1 MGMQGP
7 AVVSRLCCRLP
18 SSGSAATPKELS
30 FSGSPGLQCISMSVI
45 FKCLQGTEF
54 LKTSSST
61 LHLHSSHSPRAPYL
75 ARFHAPSGQ
84 RGGQW
89 PDRESMLAALLLLW
103 RVTPPWLLRVPGR
116 PRPKLR
122 HLRRALSVA
131 AINGEQP
138 SLFRTA
144 VTAREEFQAVGEY
157 SGFCIRQ
164 RHGTQGKLYTTT
176 FCGNKDRILSN
187 PSLHS
192 EAYHPNSTE
201 LDIQA
206 ECHLKH

>member
-1 MGMQGP
+1 MGTQVP
-7 AVVSRLCCRLP
+7 AVVSRLRCRLP
-18 SSGSAATPKELS
+18 SSGPAATPKELS
-30 FSGSPGLQCISMSVI
+30 SSGSPGLQCISLSVI
-45 FKCLQGTEF
+45 FKCPQGIEF
-54 LKTSSST
+54 LKSGSST
-61 LHLHSSHSPRAPYL
+61 LHLHSFHSPRAAWL

-84 RGGQW
+84 RGGPW
-89 PDRESMLAALLLLW
+89 PDQESTLAALPLLW
-103 RVTPPWLLRVPGR
+103 RVTPPWPLRVPGR

-122 HLRRALSVA
+122 PPRRALSVA

-138 SLFRTA
+138 SLFQTA

-164 RHGTQGKLYTTT
+164 RHGTQGKLYTAT

>member
-1 MGMQGP
+1 MGTQVP
-7 AVVSRLCCRLP
+7 AVVSRLRCRLP
-18 SSGSAATPKELS
+18 SSGPAATPKELS
-30 FSGSPGLQCISMSVI
+30 SSGSPGLQCISLSVI
-45 FKCLQGTEF
+45 FKCPQGTEF
-54 LKTSSST
+54 LKSGSST
-61 LHLHSSHSPRAPYL
+61 LHLHSFHSPRAAWL

-84 RGGQW
+84 RGGPW
-89 PDRESMLAALLLLW
+89 PDQESTLAALPLLW
-103 RVTPPWLLRVPGR
+103 RVTPPWPLRVPGR

-122 HLRRALSVA
+122 PPRRALSVA

-138 SLFRTA
+138 SLFQTA

-164 RHGTQGKLYTTT
+164 RHGTQGKLYTAT